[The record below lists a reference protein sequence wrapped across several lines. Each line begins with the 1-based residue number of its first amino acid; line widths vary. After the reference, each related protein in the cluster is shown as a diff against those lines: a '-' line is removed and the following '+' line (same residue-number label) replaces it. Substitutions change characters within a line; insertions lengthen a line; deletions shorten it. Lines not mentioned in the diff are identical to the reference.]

1 MHVGC
6 TCDDNT
12 LQNFTASAKIEKK
25 QRSVSNS
32 AVTLKR
38 N

>member
-12 LQNFTASAKIEKK
+12 LQNFTASASIEKK

-32 AVTLKR
+32 AVTLKL